1 MTVAFEKIC
10 TLDDVWEGEM
20 GPFVTADGTEILLAV
35 LPGGVVRAVQGR
47 CPHQDFPLHRG
58 RLERHVLTCRAHL
71 WQFDLE
77 SGQGV
82 NPGDCQLAV
91 YPTRV
96 DGDDVYVDVAGIV
109 PRHSHT

>member
-1 MTVAFEKIC
+1 
-10 TLDDVWEGEM
+10 
-20 GPFVTADGTEILLAV
+20 
-35 LPGGVVRAVQGR
+35 
-47 CPHQDFPLHRG
+47 
-58 RLERHVLTCRAHL
+58 VLTCRAHL